1 MFVVITYLPLWF
13 QTVKHA
19 SALRSGVMITPL
31 IISSVVMS
39 ALSGGSTQ
47 AIGYYNPAMVSM

>member
-1 MFVVITYLPLWF
+1 MFVVTYLPLWF